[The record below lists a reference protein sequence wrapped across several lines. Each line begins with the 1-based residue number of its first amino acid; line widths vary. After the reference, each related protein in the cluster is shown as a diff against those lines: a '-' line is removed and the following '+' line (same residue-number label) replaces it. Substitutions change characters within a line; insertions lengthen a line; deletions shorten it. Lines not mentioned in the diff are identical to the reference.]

1 MMTTDN
7 AAAYHSF
14 QIECMA
20 APGVDVIT
28 AVTMGYVG
36 EAIGIVRAARAVG
49 LPVVVS
55 FTLETDGRLPSGMSL
70 GEAIETTDAATSGGA
85 QHFMINCAH
94 PTHFTDVLDGASSWS
109 HVSVGYERTRRPSG
123 MRSSTRWSSST
134 KATQPISPHA
144 TSRCVRFSPRY
155 RSSAVVVAP
164 TTATSPRSRK
174 HGMRHR
180 HTLRR

>member
-1 MMTTDN
+1 MCADPFHLVAGVRVGWTGHGSFLIGGTVGPRGDGYRVESMMTTDD

-20 APGVDVIT
+20 ARGVDVVT
-28 AVTMGYVG
+28 AVTMGYVE

-70 GEAIETTDAATSGGA
+70 GEAIEATDAATSSGA

-94 PTHFTDVLDGASSWS
+94 PTHFTDVLDGASSW
-109 HVSVGYERTRRPSG
+109 VSRIGGLRANA
-123 MRSSTRWSSST
+123 SSLSLAELDEMVELDEGDPADLAAR
-134 KATQPISPHA
+134 
-144 TSRCVRFSPRY
+144 
-155 RSSAVVVAP
+155 
-164 TTATSPRSRK
+164 
-174 HGMRHR
+174 
-180 HTLRR
+180 